1 MIERGYQPERRAGNP
16 PALQAIG
23 LTKHFG
29 PVRAVDG
36 LDLAVAKGEIYGFLG
51 RNGAGKTTTI
61 RMMLGLIRPS
71 AGRVLLFGND
81 VARRRTEAVRP
92 VGSLVETATAYA
104 SLTVR
109 ENLEIQRRLTNA
121 PPESLERVLS
131 LFGLRPYVNRR
142 AGQLSLG
149 NKQRLSLARAVLH
162 KPGILILDEPSN
174 ALDPAGI
181 VEIRQILRQLRDED
195 GLAILVS
202 SHILSEISQLA
213 DRIGIIHRGRLITEM
228 RPEELAS
235 SVLGWE
241 VSVSEARRTAQLL
254 SDRLGLS
261 AIQEG
266 PPGRLLIRDPSI
278 DPALVARLVVEA
290 GIGLSLLCPVEED
303 LEARFLRLTRE
314 EEK

>member
-1 MIERGYQPERRAGNP
+1 MIERGYHPETRAKNP

-36 LDLAVAKGEIYGFLG
+36 LDLSVAKGEIYGFLG

-81 VARRRTEAVRP
+81 VARERAEAVRP

-109 ENLEIQRRLTNA
+109 ENLEIQRRLTNS

-131 LFGLRPYVNRR
+131 LFGLRPYVGRR

-202 SHILSEISQLA
+202 SHILTEISQLA
-213 DRIGIIHRGRLITEM
+213 DRIGIIHSGRLITEM
-228 RPEELAS
+228 KPEELAS
-235 SVLGWE
+235 TVLGWE
-241 VSVSEARRTAQLL
+241 VSVSDAGRATHLL

-266 PPGRLLIRDPSI
+266 PPGRLLIRDASV
-278 DPALVARLVVEA
+278 DPALIARLVVEA
-290 GIGLSLLCPVEED
+290 GIGLSLLCPIEED

-314 EEK
+314 GEG